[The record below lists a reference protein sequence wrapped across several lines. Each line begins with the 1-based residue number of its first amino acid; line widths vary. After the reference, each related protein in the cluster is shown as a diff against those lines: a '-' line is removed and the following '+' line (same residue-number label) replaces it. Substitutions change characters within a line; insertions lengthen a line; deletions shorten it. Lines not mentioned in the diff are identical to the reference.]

1 VNNKVL
7 VLVYVPFLEEEYDI
21 LLPINKKIGTVKKI
35 IIDTIFEL
43 SGLENGRSDNFG
55 LYNKENGQNYDNNLT
70 VKDSNIIN
78 GTKLLLM

>member
-1 VNNKVL
+1 MNNKIL
-7 VLVYVPFLEEEYDI
+7 VLVYVPILEEEYDI
-21 LLPINKKIGTVKKI
+21 FLPINKKIGTVKKI
-35 IIDTIFEL
+35 IADTIFEL
-43 SGLENGRSDNFG
+43 SGIDNNKSDNFR